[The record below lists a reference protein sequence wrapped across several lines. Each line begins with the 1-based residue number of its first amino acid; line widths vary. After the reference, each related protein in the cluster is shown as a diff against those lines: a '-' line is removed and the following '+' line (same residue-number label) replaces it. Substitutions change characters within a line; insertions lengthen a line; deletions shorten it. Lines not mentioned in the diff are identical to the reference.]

1 MKKMLRFILLLV
13 VLLGIAAAA
22 GMWKVRQL
30 VDSKLLIKEETI
42 FTLEAGTG
50 RLALGQDLY
59 REKVINRPRVFQWLL
74 RVEPELSHFKA
85 GTYRFTP
92 QMTVR
97 EMLQLLASGKEAQF
111 PLRFVEGM
119 RVSDYLRQLRDAPYV
134 KHTLEDDSYATVA
147 KALGLEHADWVEGWF
162 WPDTWMYT
170 ANTSDIAILKRAHQK
185 MVAEV
190 AKVWEGRMEN
200 LPYADQNQLLTMASI
215 IEKETA
221 VAEERDRVAS
231 VFINRLRIG
240 MRLQTDPTVI
250 YGMGEGY
257 TGKLTRKDLETPTA
271 YNTYTISGLPPGPI
285 AVPGEAS
292 LKAAAHPAKTPY
304 LYFVADGKGGHTFT
318 TNLVSHN
325 RAVQDYLK
333 VLKEKMRS
341 NYIVIEGLE
350 GAGKTTA
357 RQLVVET
364 LQSAGIHDMVFTRE
378 PGGTILAEK
387 LRSLVLDIQSTGDE
401 VINDKA
407 EVLMFYAARVQL
419 VETVIKPA
427 LARGQWVIGDRH
439 DLSTQAYQ
447 GGGRGI
453 DRTMLATLRDA
464 VLGDFRPNLT
474 LYLDVTPEV
483 GLQRARARGELDRI
497 EQESMNFFNRTRA
510 RYLELA
516 AADPSI
522 RTVDATQ
529 PLDAVARDIRA
540 TIAQWMA
547 EQAA

>member
-1 MKKMLRFILLLV
+1 
-13 VLLGIAAAA
+13 
-22 GMWKVRQL
+22 
-30 VDSKLLIKEETI
+30 
-42 FTLEAGTG
+42 
-50 RLALGQDLY
+50 
-59 REKVINRPRVFQWLL
+59 
-74 RVEPELSHFKA
+74 
-85 GTYRFTP
+85 
-92 QMTVR
+92 
-97 EMLQLLASGKEAQF
+97 
-111 PLRFVEGM
+111 
-119 RVSDYLRQLRDAPYV
+119 
-134 KHTLEDDSYATVA
+134 
-147 KALGLEHADWVEGWF
+147 
-162 WPDTWMYT
+162 
-170 ANTSDIAILKRAHQK
+170 
-185 MVAEV
+185 
-190 AKVWEGRMEN
+190 
-200 LPYADQNQLLTMASI
+200 
-215 IEKETA
+215 
-221 VAEERDRVAS
+221 
-231 VFINRLRIG
+231 
-240 MRLQTDPTVI
+240 
-250 YGMGEGY
+250 
-257 TGKLTRKDLETPTA
+257 
-271 YNTYTISGLPPGPI
+271 
-285 AVPGEAS
+285 
-292 LKAAAHPAKTPY
+292 
-304 LYFVADGKGGHTFT
+304 
-318 TNLVSHN
+318 
-325 RAVQDYLK
+325 
-333 VLKEKMRS
+333 MRS

-439 DLSTQAYQ
+439 DLSTQSYQ

-453 DRTMLATLRDA
+453 DRTMLATLRYA